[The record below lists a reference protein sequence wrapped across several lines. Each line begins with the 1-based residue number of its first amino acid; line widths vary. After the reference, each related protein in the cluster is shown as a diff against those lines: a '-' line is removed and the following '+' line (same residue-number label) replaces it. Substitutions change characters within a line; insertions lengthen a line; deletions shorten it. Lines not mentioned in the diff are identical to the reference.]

1 MPIKRGPGSQIV
13 TGTLVPDEGF
23 PHELYRVPG
32 DFIRVTDTWYPQ
44 TSKDVGLID
53 VSVGRRDPRDDIYT
67 SVPSIPT
74 VDQRPTYIPPP
85 PPLKP
90 AVRPHLTTNSELI
103 WDTPVQYPTRPSYPV
118 STQIPKTPSSGGKP
132 VALDL
137 GNVFG
142 IDIASII
149 EQRFMRRGTQDA
161 PTFTQGLVTELAN
174 NLVDIPLV
182 DVVSQNPGTGFIYD
196 PMANCGKGKWIKKRR
211 RRRNRLATPSDIKD
225 LASLKQVTGASN
237 ASGNDVFKTWIA
249 TRRG

>member
-1 MPIKRGPGSQIV
+1 M
-13 TGTLVPDEGF
+13 
-23 PHELYRVPG
+23 
-32 DFIRVTDTWYPQ
+32 
-44 TSKDVGLID
+44 
-53 VSVGRRDPRDDIYT
+53 
-67 SVPSIPT
+67 
-74 VDQRPTYIPPP
+74 
-85 PPLKP
+85 
-90 AVRPHLTTNSELI
+90 
-103 WDTPVQYPTRPSYPV
+103 
-118 STQIPKTPSSGGKP
+118 
-132 VALDL
+132 ALDL